1 MKKRVFTIAIVLVA
15 LLLLAGVGYATWV
28 ISQSMEETSNGNIVV
43 ETVSDERLNV
53 TVALADP
60 SKDKFVFGH
69 PSGATTGWL
78 TAKGADPE
86 ETLTVDF
93 TVTITKQGNVTF
105 ASADDVDLTL
115 TFETVLNAKFMQNG
129 DFTEV
134 SKNLSADSY
143 TITALCRASIEWGTL
158 TNGQNPYT
166 YFNALAVN
174 GAIGAELAAA
184 ANTDFN
190 LTGTDQL
197 SATSTNADYAL
208 AYLTYFNTTFN
219 AQQFQVKVAVNYN

>member
-43 ETVSDERLNV
+43 ETVSNERLNV

-69 PSGATTGWL
+69 PSGTLSGWL

-105 ASADDVDLTL
+105 GSADEVNLTP
-115 TFETVLNAKFMQNG
+115 TFETVLVDEFMQNG
-129 DFTEV
+129 QFTQV
-134 SKNLSADSY
+134 SKTLSADSY
-143 TITALCRASIEWGTL
+143 TITALCRATIQWGTL
-158 TNGQNPYT
+158 TDGKNPYT
-166 YFNALAVN
+166 YFNGYEVDAEIGGALAD
-174 GAIGAELAAA
+174 A
-184 ANTDFN
+184 ANHDFN
-190 LTGTDQL
+190 LTSNQL
-197 SATSTNADYAL
+197 SATSTYADYAL
-208 AYLTYFNTTFN
+208 AYLTYFNATFN

>member
-53 TVALADP
+53 TVALADANVD
-60 SKDKFVFGH
+60 SFVFGH
-69 PSGATTGWL
+69 PSGTLSGWL

-86 ETLTVDF
+86 ENLTVDF

-115 TFETVLNAKFMQNG
+115 TFETVLVDKFMQNG
-129 DFTEV
+129 QFTQV
-134 SKNLSADSY
+134 SKTLSADSY
-143 TITALCRASIEWGTL
+143 TITALCRATIQWGTL

-166 YFNALAVN
+166 YFNALEVN
-174 GAIGAELAAA
+174 GAIGGALADAA
-184 ANTDFN
+184 YNDFN

-219 AQQFQVKVAVNYN
+219 DETFQVKVAVAYH